1 MDLTIRFLTSQIEA
15 IQREMVE
22 IQRYISRRP
31 EASTSIERRNNI
43 LTDSRRRTSIDG
55 ATTRGRLVPK
65 IKSDMSDT
73 NNHGE
78 DISDDAYATLIRNHF
93 QLERERLQKIEN
105 ATATMKDKWR
115 RGDEAIRE
123 FTDLLVVDITKDTKV
138 DQPVNYVT
146 LAENV

>member
-1 MDLTIRFLTSQIEA
+1 M
-15 IQREMVE
+15 
-22 IQRYISRRP
+22 
-31 EASTSIERRNNI
+31 
-43 LTDSRRRTSIDG
+43 TDSRRRTSIDG

-65 IKSDMSDT
+65 IKSDMSGT

-115 RGDEAIRE
+115 RGDEAIRD
-123 FTDLLVVDITKDTKV
+123 FTGTWFSKRKEEMKTCFPASLSF
-138 DQPVNYVT
+138 PHY
-146 LAENV
+146 